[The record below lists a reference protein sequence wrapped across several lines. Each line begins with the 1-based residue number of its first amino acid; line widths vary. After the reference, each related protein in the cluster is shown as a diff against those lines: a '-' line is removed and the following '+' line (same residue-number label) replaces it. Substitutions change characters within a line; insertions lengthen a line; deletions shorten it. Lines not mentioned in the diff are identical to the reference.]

1 MKGKRAELGEGDL
14 SMTELTRMVRL
25 RMAQYVTEK
34 SDNLKSKKGRKRLVI
49 RNHIKVMKKLLDT
62 NKEPEKL
69 EL

>member
-1 MKGKRAELGEGDL
+1 L
-14 SMTELTRMVRL
+14 SRTELARMVRL
-25 RMAQYVTEK
+25 RMTQYVTEK
-34 SDNLKSKKGRKRLVI
+34 SDNLKREKGRKRLVI